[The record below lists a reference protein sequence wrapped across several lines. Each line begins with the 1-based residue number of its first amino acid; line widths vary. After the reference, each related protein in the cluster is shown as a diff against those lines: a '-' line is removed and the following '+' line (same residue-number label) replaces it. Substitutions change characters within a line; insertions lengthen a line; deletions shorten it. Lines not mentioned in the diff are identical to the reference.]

1 MAENITGMNPAI
13 IKWARERSGYS
24 LAEAAAV
31 VKKDVAILT
40 DWECGVSAPTYVQL
54 EKLAD
59 KYKRPVAIFFFPE
72 PPEEPDIAGNLAMRS
87 SDTPP
92 LSPRMH
98 ILLRQAYARQIS
110 LMELSDRVNPEADPI
125 FRSLRTTLDVSA
137 IAFARKTRAYLDVS
151 VDTQMGWHNT
161 KEALERWQDII
172 EENGVFVFKDAFR
185 DDTVDGFC
193 LAHEEF
199 PVIYLNNSR
208 PAVRQ
213 IFSLFHELAHLL
225 LGENGITRGN
235 RIHGGEKVENFC
247 NQFATEFLVPDLDL
261 DTRLTFPIY
270 DDDAI
275 GTLANRYKVSR
286 SIILLKLVNKG
297 IFAQEDY
304 AQKIEEW
311 TTERGA
317 YKRKKSVDEIPMLM
331 SSGPEPSFHK
341 RKDVGAKTSGK
352 RRYYKTRATY
362 LGYRFMELAFSK
374 YRQGQCSIEQL
385 AEHLDVKVEDLP
397 GLENSLLRK
406 ADN

>member
-40 DWECGVSAPTYVQL
+40 DWESGGSAPTYVQL

-87 SDTPP
+87 SGTPP

-110 LMELSDRVNPEADPI
+110 LMELNHGVNPVRKKILSEFQAQPD
-125 FRSLRTTLDVSA
+125 DVASEL
-137 IAFARKTRAYLDVS
+137 ARKTRAYLDIS
-151 VDTQMGWHNT
+151 IDTQLGWRNT
-161 KEALERWQDII
+161 KMALENWQDIVEREGI
-172 EENGVFVFKDAFR
+172 FVFKAAFR
-185 DDTVDGFC
+185 DESVDGFC
-193 LAHEEF
+193 VAHEEF
-199 PVIYLNNSR
+199 PVIYLNNSS
-208 PAVRQ
+208 PLVRQ

-225 LGENGITRGN
+225 LGENGITRGDFS
-235 RIHGGEKVENFC
+235 RGGDIEDFC
-247 NQFATEFLVPDLDL
+247 SQFAAEFLVPDLDL

-270 DDDAI
+270 DADAI

-286 SIILLKLVNKG
+286 PVILLKLVNGG
-297 IFAQEDY
+297 ILTQDDY

-317 YKRKKSVDEIPMLM
+317 YKRKKSVDEIPMLR

-341 RKDVGAKTSGK
+341 WKDVGAKTSGR

-374 YRQGQCSIEQL
+374 YHQGQCSIEQL

-397 GLENSLLRK
+397 ELENSLLRK